1 MKITT
6 GDVLVW
12 EGIFC
17 IWYWKYDKM
26 VFITKIAF
34 HISSFFH
41 KNKTVE
47 EINKNKLNKLKKKK
61 TQGLH
66 IKDAVSYFW

>member
-1 MKITT
+1 
-6 GDVLVW
+6 
-12 EGIFC
+12 
-17 IWYWKYDKM
+17 M

-61 TQGLH
+61 QGLH